1 MRSYEAPDCGSDRT
15 IVVDDTNNRM
25 ACGNIVVQTPLPA
38 FLGKRERSRTRMDTR
53 MELRSMHS
61 LRLRGDH
68 VTLDFG
74 PTLGPELA
82 SHPKIPYDQG
92 PIPIA

>member
-1 MRSYEAPDCGSDRT
+1 
-15 IVVDDTNNRM
+15 
-25 ACGNIVVQTPLPA
+25 
-38 FLGKRERSRTRMDTR
+38 

-61 LRLRGDH
+61 LRLRGHH

-74 PTLGPELA
+74 PTLDPELA